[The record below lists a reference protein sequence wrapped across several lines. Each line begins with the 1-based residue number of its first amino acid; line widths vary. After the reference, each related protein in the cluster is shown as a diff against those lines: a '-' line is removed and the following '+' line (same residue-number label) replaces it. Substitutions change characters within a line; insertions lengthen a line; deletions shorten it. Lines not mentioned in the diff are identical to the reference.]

1 MKIPEIE
8 IDEAQLMTEI
18 KSAVGTT
25 VREQVWYVVRGYQIE
40 RMVRERASE
49 LAKTVIDELVTEALR
64 DSDKLK
70 ELVEESLKRKIAD
83 KLQKERAKQAK
94 EAPMVAQ

>member
-1 MKIPEIE
+1 MRIPEIE
-8 IDEAQLMTEI
+8 IDEAQLLTEI
-18 KSAVGTT
+18 KAAVGKIAL
-25 VREQVWYVVRGYQIE
+25 EQVWYVVRGYQIE

-70 ELVEESLKRKIAD
+70 EVVEDALKRKIAD

-94 EAPMVAQ
+94 AGA

>member
-8 IDEAQLMTEI
+8 IDETQLLTEI
-18 KSAVGTT
+18 KSAVGKI
-25 VREQVWYVVRGYQIE
+25 VLEQVWSVVRGYQIE

-70 ELVEESLKRKIAD
+70 AVVEDALKRKISD

-94 EAPMVAQ
+94 AGA

>member
-1 MKIPEIE
+1 MRIPEIE
-8 IDEAQLMTEI
+8 IDEEKMMAEI
-18 KSAVGTT
+18 KAAVGTT

-40 RMVRERASE
+40 RVVRERASE

-94 EAPMVAQ
+94 AGA

>member
-18 KSAVGTT
+18 KSAVGST
-25 VREQVWYVVRGYQIE
+25 VRDQVWYVVRGYQIE

-70 ELVEESLKRKIAD
+70 AVVEDALKRKISD
-83 KLQKERAKQAK
+83 KLQKERAKLAK
-94 EAPMVAQ
+94 ASE